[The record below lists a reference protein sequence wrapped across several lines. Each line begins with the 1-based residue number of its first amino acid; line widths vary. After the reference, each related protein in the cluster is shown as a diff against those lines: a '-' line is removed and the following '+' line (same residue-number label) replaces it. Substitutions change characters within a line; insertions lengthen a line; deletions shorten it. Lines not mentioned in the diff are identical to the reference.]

1 MADEDP
7 CADLEKAYHQ
17 AEKADRAADLLVDA
31 AESNLTAHEISYAGA
46 IAAEIGCAVFIE
58 FGPAFFACLFG
69 ALTAAE
75 AAAAWI
81 ESAEDNLEAAKINAE
96 IAEEQ
101 MDDALERWCEC
112 VGERQA

>member
-17 AEKADRAADLLVDA
+17 AEKADRAADLMVDS
-31 AESNLTAHEISYAGA
+31 AESALTAQEITYAGA
-46 IAAEIGCAVFIE
+46 IAAEITCGVFVE
-58 FGPAFFACLFG
+58 TGPGFFACLAA

-81 ESAEDNLEAAKINAE
+81 ESAEDNLEAAKLNAE

-112 VGERQA
+112 V